1 MMNDGYMSILE
12 KIGSESPTPGGGT
25 VAALTLA
32 HAHSLA
38 AMVSR
43 LTIGKEKWQEGHKI
57 SNLIINSSAESL
69 ERSILLAE
77 NDSLAFDKVMAS
89 YRMPRNNDVEVES
102 RKLAILESTIGAAQ
116 TPSEIA
122 QEGLKL
128 LSLLPDLAK
137 FGNLN
142 AITDLA
148 ASSELAYTAVYIASL
163 NVKINVDSMNN
174 KELDRIQED
183 TTIILTKSKELI
195 MQIREIVSGRMEI

>member
-1 MMNDGYMSILE
+1 MNDGYMSILE
-12 KIGSESPTPGGGT
+12 QIASKSPTPGGGT

-38 AMVSR
+38 VMVSR
-43 LTIGKEKWQEGHKI
+43 LTIGKEKWQEGHEI
-57 SNLIINSSAESL
+57 SNLIINSSIETLEKSISL
-69 ERSILLAE
+69 ADD
-77 NDSLAFDKVMAS
+77 DSLAFDKVMES
-89 YRMPRNNDVEVES
+89 YRMPRGNDVEIES

-122 QEGLKL
+122 EEGLKL
-128 LSLLPDLAK
+128 LSLLPDLAR

-148 ASSELAYTAVYIASL
+148 ASSELAYTAVYIATL
-163 NVKINVDSMNN
+163 NVKINVDTMSNE
-174 KELDRIQED
+174 KLDRIQED

-195 MQIREIVSGRMEI
+195 TQIRDIVSGRMKS

>member
-128 LSLLPDLAK
+128 LSILPDLAR

>member
-1 MMNDGYMSILE
+1 MNDGYMSILE

-122 QEGLKL
+122 QEGFKL
-128 LSLLPDLAK
+128 LSLLPDLAR

>member
-1 MMNDGYMSILE
+1 MNDGYMSILE
-12 KIGSESPTPGGGT
+12 QIASKSATPGGGT

-38 AMVSR
+38 VMVSR
-43 LTIGKEKWQEGHKI
+43 LTIGKEKWQEGHEI
-57 SNLIINSSAESL
+57 SNLIINSSIETLEKSISL
-69 ERSILLAE
+69 AGD
-77 NDSLAFDKVMAS
+77 DSLAFDKVMES
-89 YRMPRNNDVEVES
+89 YRMPRSNDVEIES

-122 QEGLKL
+122 EEGMKL
-128 LSLLPDLAK
+128 LSLLPDLAR

-148 ASSELAYTAVYIASL
+148 ASSELAYTAVYIATL
-163 NVKINVDSMNN
+163 NVKINVDTMSNE
-174 KELDRIQED
+174 KLDIIQED

-195 MQIREIVSGRMEI
+195 AQIRDIVSGRME

>member
-12 KIGSESPTPGGGT
+12 KISSESPTPGGGT

-77 NDSLAFDKVMAS
+77 NDSLAFDKVMSS
-89 YRMPRNNDVEVES
+89 YRMPRDNDVEVES

-128 LSLLPDLAK
+128 LSLLPDLAR

-148 ASSELAYTAVYIASL
+148 ASSELSYTAVYIASL

-195 MQIREIVSGRMEI
+195 MQIREIVSRRMEI

>member
-1 MMNDGYMSILE
+1 MNDGYMSILE
-12 KIGSESPTPGGGT
+12 KIASKSPTPGGGT

-38 AMVSR
+38 VMVSR
-43 LTIGKEKWQEGHKI
+43 LTIGKEKWQEGHEI
-57 SNLIINSSAESL
+57 SNLIINSSIETLEKSISL
-69 ERSILLAE
+69 AGD
-77 NDSLAFDKVMAS
+77 DSLAFEKVMES
-89 YRMPRNNDVEVES
+89 YRMPRSNDVEIES

-122 QEGLKL
+122 EEGMKL
-128 LSLLPDLAK
+128 LSLLPDLAR

-148 ASSELAYTAVYIASL
+148 ASSELAYTAVYIATL
-163 NVKINVDSMNN
+163 NVKINVDTMSNE
-174 KELDRIQED
+174 KLDIIQED

-195 MQIREIVSGRMEI
+195 AQIRDIVSGRME

>member
-1 MMNDGYMSILE
+1 MMNDGYISVLE
-12 KIGSESPTPGGGT
+12 KISSDSPTPGGGT

-43 LTIGKEKWQEGHKI
+43 LTIGKNKWHEGHEI
-57 SNLIINSSAESL
+57 SSIIINSIDESL
-69 ERSILLAE
+69 TKSIFLAE
-77 NDSLAFDKVMAS
+77 ADSLAFDRVMDS
-89 YRMPRNNDVEVES
+89 YRLPKSTNSEIEL

-116 TPSEIA
+116 APLDIA
-122 QEGLKL
+122 NEGLKL

-163 NVKINVDSMNN
+163 NVKINVDSMNHI
-174 KELDRIQED
+174 ELDKIQNN
-183 TTIILTKSKELI
+183 TTITLTNSKEII
-195 MQIREIVSGRMEI
+195 MQIRDIVSRRMQT

>member
-12 KIGSESPTPGGGT
+12 QIASKSPTPGGGT

-38 AMVSR
+38 VMVSR
-43 LTIGKEKWQEGHKI
+43 LTIGKEKWQEGHEI
-57 SNLIINSSAESL
+57 SNLIINSSIETLEKSISL
-69 ERSILLAE
+69 ADD
-77 NDSLAFDKVMAS
+77 DSLAFDKVMES
-89 YRMPRNNDVEVES
+89 YRMPRGNDVEIES

-122 QEGLKL
+122 EEGLKL
-128 LSLLPDLAK
+128 LSLLPDLAR

-148 ASSELAYTAVYIASL
+148 ASSELAYTAVYIATL
-163 NVKINVDSMNN
+163 NVKINVDTMSNE
-174 KELDRIQED
+174 KLDRIQED

-195 MQIREIVSGRMEI
+195 TQIRDIVSGRMES

>member
-1 MMNDGYMSILE
+1 MNDGYMSILE
-12 KIGSESPTPGGGT
+12 QIASKSPTPGGGT

-38 AMVSR
+38 VMVSR
-43 LTIGKEKWQEGHKI
+43 LTIGKEKWQEGHEI
-57 SNLIINSSAESL
+57 SNLIINSSIETLEKSISL
-69 ERSILLAE
+69 AGD
-77 NDSLAFDKVMAS
+77 DSLAFEKVMES
-89 YRMPRNNDVEVES
+89 YRMPRGNDVEIES

-122 QEGLKL
+122 EEGLKL
-128 LSLLPDLAK
+128 LSLLPDLAR

-148 ASSELAYTAVYIASL
+148 ASSELAYTAVYIATL
-163 NVKINVDSMNN
+163 NVKINVDTMSNE
-174 KELDRIQED
+174 KLDRIQED

-195 MQIREIVSGRMEI
+195 TQIRDIVSGRMKS

>member
-1 MMNDGYMSILE
+1 MNDGYMSILE
-12 KIGSESPTPGGGT
+12 QIASKSPTPGGGT

-38 AMVSR
+38 VMVSR
-43 LTIGKEKWQEGHKI
+43 LTIGKEKWQGGHEI
-57 SNLIINSSAESL
+57 SNLIINSSIETLEKSISL
-69 ERSILLAE
+69 AGD
-77 NDSLAFDKVMAS
+77 DSLAFDKVMES
-89 YRMPRNNDVEVES
+89 YRMPRGNDVEIES

-122 QEGLKL
+122 EEGLKL
-128 LSLLPDLAK
+128 LSLLPDLAR

-148 ASSELAYTAVYIASL
+148 ASSELAYTAVYIATL
-163 NVKINVDSMNN
+163 NVKINVDTMSNE
-174 KELDRIQED
+174 KLDRIQED

-195 MQIREIVSGRMEI
+195 TQIRDIVSGRMKS

>member
-57 SNLIINSSAESL
+57 SNSIINSSAESL

-77 NDSLAFDKVMAS
+77 NDSLAFDKVMDS

-128 LSLLPDLAK
+128 LSLLPDLAR

-183 TTIILTKSKELI
+183 TAIILTKSKELI
-195 MQIREIVSGRMEI
+195 MQIREIVSRRMEI

>member
-69 ERSILLAE
+69 ERSIFLAD

-128 LSLLPDLAK
+128 LSLLPDLAR